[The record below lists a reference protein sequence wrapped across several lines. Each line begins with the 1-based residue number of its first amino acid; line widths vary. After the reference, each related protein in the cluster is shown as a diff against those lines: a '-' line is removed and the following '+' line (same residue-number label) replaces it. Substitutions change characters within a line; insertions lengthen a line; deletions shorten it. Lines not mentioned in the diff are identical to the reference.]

1 MGAKVIHIHD
11 DQIVEGCRRQ
21 DRDSQRMLYEK
32 YYDTMSWV
40 CYRYLKDKM
49 LVEDLVHEG
58 FLKVFRNINKYDHK
72 GSLEGWMRRVMVN
85 CCLDYLRRQKRVAG
99 EVELTQ
105 ASDQEVD
112 TDIVAG
118 MQANYI
124 LELIQQLP
132 AVYRMVFNLNVIEGY
147 PHREIAEKLDIK
159 ESTSRAYLTEA
170 KKQLR
175 TLLVQA
181 GAGLERKIQNS

>member
-1 MGAKVIHIHD
+1 
-11 DQIVEGCRRQ
+11 
-21 DRDSQRMLYEK
+21 MLYEK

-40 CYRYLKDKM
+40 CYRYLKDKT

-58 FLKVFRNINKYDHK
+58 FLKVFRNIGKYEHK

-85 CCLDYLRRQKRVAG
+85 CCLDYLRRQKRVPG

-118 MQANYI
+118 MQAEYI
-124 LELIQQLP
+124 LELIQALSP
-132 AVYRMVFNLNVIEGY
+132 VHRTVFNLNVIEGY
-147 PHREIAEKLDIK
+147 PHKDIAEMLDIK

-181 GAGLERKIQNS
+181 GAGQERKLHNG